1 MVLYF
6 MSLGGLLIIALT
18 NWLHARKIWRRMD
31 GFIDA
36 LDARLLRMEARM
48 EKSIADS
55 RAQSERYIAE
65 IYATKKEVAEVQ
77 ARIDEQGRV
86 ILDYHKQIMAA
97 MKGDLH

>member
-6 MSLGGLLIIALT
+6 MSLCALLIIALT

-36 LDARLLRMEARM
+36 LDARLLRMEARL

-77 ARIDEQGRV
+77 TRIDEQSRV

-97 MKGDLH
+97 MKGDVH

>member
-6 MSLGGLLIIALT
+6 MSLAGLLIIALT
-18 NWLHARKIWRRMD
+18 NYLHARKIWRRMD

-36 LDARLLRMEARM
+36 LDARLLRMEARL

-77 ARIDEQGRV
+77 NRIDEQSRV

-97 MKGDLH
+97 MRGDVH

>member
-6 MSLGGLLIIALT
+6 TSLAGLLIIALT
-18 NWLHARKIWRRMD
+18 NYLHARKIWRRMD

-36 LDARLLRMEARM
+36 LDARLLRMEARL

-77 ARIDEQGRV
+77 TRIDEQSRV

-97 MKGDLH
+97 MKGDVH